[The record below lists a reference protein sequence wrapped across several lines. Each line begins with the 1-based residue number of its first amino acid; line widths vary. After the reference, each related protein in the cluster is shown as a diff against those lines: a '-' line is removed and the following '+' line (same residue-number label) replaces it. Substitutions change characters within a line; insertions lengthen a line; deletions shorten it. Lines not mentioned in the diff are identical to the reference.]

1 MYKDVAFYLAEPLI
15 VSFVLNMVLIL
26 ILLMERRYVKDCKK
40 DAAFYKECLR
50 THKDLSANI
59 SDVLCRFA
67 PDLAPVLV
75 KFAAITN
82 HHFSDVH
89 VVDILMRNFKS
100 LEQVISG
107 TDQSVKQKKEEL
119 EKMRAI
125 IDILAKP
132 H

>member
-67 PDLAPVLV
+67 PDLAPVLIE
-75 KFAAITN
+75 FATITN
-82 HHFSDVH
+82 HHFSNVP
-89 VVDILMRNFKS
+89 VDILMRNFKS